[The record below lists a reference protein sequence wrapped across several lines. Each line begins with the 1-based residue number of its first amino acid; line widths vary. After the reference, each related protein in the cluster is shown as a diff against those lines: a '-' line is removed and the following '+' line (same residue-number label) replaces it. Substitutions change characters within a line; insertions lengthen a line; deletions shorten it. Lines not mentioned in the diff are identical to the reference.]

1 MKEVVNKVDTVVQET
16 KEVIETAE
24 EKTKIYNN
32 ASRELAKSFL
42 YDNYVKMSLQ
52 KLDEGVPGKEG
63 LKRYWDA
70 QFNNQVKKVI
80 KEVTNEVTLQELN
93 DIAVS
98 YDRKKKLRGDFLDLF
113 EKEYLKSA
121 CTEG

>member
-1 MKEVVNKVDTVVQET
+1 M
-16 KEVIETAE
+16 
-24 EKTKIYNN
+24 
-32 ASRELAKSFL
+32 AKSFL

-113 EKEYLKSA
+113 EKEYLQSA
-121 CTEG
+121 CKEG